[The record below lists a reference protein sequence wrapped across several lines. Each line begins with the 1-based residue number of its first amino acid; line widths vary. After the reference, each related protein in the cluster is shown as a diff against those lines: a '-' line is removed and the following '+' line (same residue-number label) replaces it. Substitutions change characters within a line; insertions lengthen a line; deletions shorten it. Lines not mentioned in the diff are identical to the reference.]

1 MITVYL
7 GDVGE
12 YLANLARAADPTA
25 TLITHNNVYNLTD
38 GTYYTSLGDLGNLTN
53 FGGMFRTVDKI
64 IYAPP
69 PGTWSDYTH
78 FSTFPEGSKMKF
90 WTEDYLNIFSW
101 KIIIENFPKIP
112 VPENKQ
118 VMLALADKRKSN
130 CPQLWSVG
138 CSISH
143 GIGVQPTQRYGQLL
157 ADELRLPVSFLTS
170 PGSSIIWA
178 ADQILRS
185 DIQAGDIVIWGLTS
199 IPRLTYFND
208 SLIHVNNRLYS
219 KIPKFNDVL
228 DINVLDSKDTFYR
241 SLIGVKQVINF
252 CKKLKVKLIIVSLLD
267 DTIVK
272 YISDFPNIIILHNLW
287 GRDKTDLF
295 EDLGDDNQ
303 HPGVKTH
310 AFYASQILK
319 RIKE

>member
-64 IYAPP
+64 IYAQP
-69 PGTWSDYTH
+69 PGNWSDYTH

>member
-64 IYAPP
+64 IYAQP
-69 PGTWSDYTH
+69 PGNWSDYTH

-138 CSISH
+138 CSITH
-143 GIGVQPTQRYGQLL
+143 GGGVQPRERYGQLL
-157 ADELRLPVSFLTS
+157 ADELNLSVSFLTE
-170 PGSSIIWA
+170 PGSSTVWA
-178 ADQILRS
+178 TDQILRS
-185 DIQAGDIVIWGLTS
+185 DIQSGDIIVWGLTCTK
-199 IPRLTYFND
+199 RLPYFNNELMHILV
-208 SLIHVNNRLYS
+208 STYNKKPELNEI
-219 KIPKFNDVL
+219 FNINML
-228 DINVLDSKDTFYR
+228 DCEDTLYR
-241 SLIGVKQVINF
+241 SIIGVNQVINF